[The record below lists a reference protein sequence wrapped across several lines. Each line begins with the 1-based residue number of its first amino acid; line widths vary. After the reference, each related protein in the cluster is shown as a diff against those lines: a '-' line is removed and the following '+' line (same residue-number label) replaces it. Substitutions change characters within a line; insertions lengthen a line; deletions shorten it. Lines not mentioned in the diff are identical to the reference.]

1 MSTPEAQAQATRGA
15 ESGGAATHTTRLVFL
30 ASMTVLAAAY
40 TVMAFQMEWRIQSGQ
55 IGPGFFP
62 RFVGVAVIVGCL
74 VAIALTLRGRGAPE
88 PRPDPAGDADTEVL
102 AGVDDDDGGTAPL
115 ATLLLVGSAVIYY
128 LTFEP
133 LGALLASVLFLALS
147 LSIVNRGHHRV
158 NAAVSILVPVGL
170 YLLFE
175 VLLDAGLPPGLV
187 LPL

>member
-1 MSTPEAQAQATRGA
+1 MSTPEAQAQATRDA